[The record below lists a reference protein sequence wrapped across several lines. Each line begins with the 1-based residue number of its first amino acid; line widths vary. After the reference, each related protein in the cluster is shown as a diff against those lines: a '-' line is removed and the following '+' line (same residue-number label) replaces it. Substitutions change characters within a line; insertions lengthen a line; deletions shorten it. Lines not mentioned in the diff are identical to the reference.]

1 MKHSNL
7 YIYMYRYREQ
17 LGEGGYNIGKKDKN
31 LGTKPKYPVLCKI
44 TFIIFNGLKHLL
56 NVPLYRS
63 RTL

>member
-1 MKHSNL
+1 
-7 YIYMYRYREQ
+7 MYRYREQ
-17 LGEGGYNIGKKDKN
+17 LGKGGYNIGKKNKN

-44 TFIIFNGLKHLL
+44 TFIIFNSLKHLL